1 MDTMQLVQVREVDGS
16 LRVGL
21 VEDGAVL
28 DLTRA
33 DPVLAGSALRLVEA
47 GQNRLLPILQRLRA
61 GLGASRPAWRY
72 ERLDRPPGTGPHLL
86 APVQAPEVWGAGVTF
101 ERSRQARVGET
112 LADADVYSR
121 VYEADR
127 PELFLKTSNMLR
139 VVGPH
144 GRIGVRS
151 DSRWTVPEPEL
162 ALVIGP
168 DGRIAAYTA
177 GIDVTARDIEAANP
191 LYLPQAK
198 IFRGC
203 CALGPTLVVSD
214 DRVDIAGWTVRLRIS
229 TSTSVRFQAAVSLA
243 KMRRSP
249 QELIEYLCR
258 DNEVLPGTV
267 LLAGTGIVP
276 EDDLALEPGDVVEVS
291 VGPVGTLTVGV
302 GAQHEAAAGAG

>member
-1 MDTMQLVQVREVDGS
+1 MDAMQLVQVQEEDGS

-21 VEDGAVL
+21 VEGGGVF
-28 DLTRA
+28 DLTSTNPA
-33 DPVLAGSALRLVEA
+33 LAGSTLRLIEA
-47 GQNRLLPILQRLRA
+47 GRNGLLPILRRLRA
-61 GLGASRPAWRY
+61 ELGTSRPGWRY
-72 ERLDRPPGTGPHLL
+72 GRLDRPPGTGPRLL
-86 APVQAPEVWGAGVTF
+86 APIQAPEVWAAGVTF
-101 ERSRQARVGET
+101 ERSRQARIGES
-112 LADADVYSR
+112 LADADVYAR

-139 VVGPH
+139 VVGPRGH
-144 GRIGVRS
+144 IGVRS

-162 ALVIGP
+162 ALIIGP
-168 DGRIAAYTA
+168 DRRIAAYTI

-198 IFRGC
+198 IFHGC

-214 DRVDIAGWTVRLRIS
+214 DRLDIAEWTVELRIR
-229 TSTSVRFQAAVSLA
+229 TGAEVQYEAAISLA

-258 DNEVLPGTV
+258 DNDVLPGTV

-276 EDDLALEPGDVVEVS
+276 EDDLTLEPGDLVEVS
-291 VGPVGTLTVGV
+291 IGPVGTLTVGV
-302 GAQHEAAAGAG
+302 SDQHEVAADAD